1 MKNIYKTLAVI
12 AVATALIGLP
22 LLYASDDDDTTETEV
37 AEQEKPSLPEA
48 TVKLAEVVEQII
60 SPEIFI
66 PGTVVSRN
74 DAKIATEVAGLLLS
88 VAEVGTKVAK
98 GGVLAKLDDRLL
110 KFQLDDNNASIFRL
124 KASLKYSQQ
133 QVEQLTSLSQSNNTA
148 KTQID
153 QAISQRDMATQ
164 ELARAKVSK
173 AITLYQLER
182 TLVRAPFPGQV
193 VERYQQAGEFSN
205 IGGQLIRLVDTV
217 NVEISAQAPVKIA
230 PQLVDNMAVTL
241 VYGNKTIAKTVRSII
256 SVGDERSRNFE
267 LRIAAPEGTWVVG
280 AAIKVSLPTEQ
291 ARNVVSVPRD
301 ALILRQDS
309 IYLFKINDNETATR
323 ILVKTGIGK
332 GNSIEVIGDISS
344 GDRVVIRGGERLR
357 EGQPVKEKIT
367 STGP

>member
-1 MKNIYKTLAVI
+1 MKNIYKSIAVI
-12 AVATALIGLP
+12 ALATSFVALP
-22 LLYASDDDDTTETEV
+22 ILYASDDKDTEETGMTEQKKQV
-37 AEQEKPSLPEA
+37 LPEA
-48 TVKLAEVVEQII
+48 TVKLAEVIKQTI

-74 DAKIATEVAGLLLS
+74 DAKIASEVSGHILS
-88 VAEVGTKVAK
+88 VAEVGTKVAV
-98 GGVLAKLDDRLL
+98 GDILAKLDDRQL
-110 KFQLDDNNASIFRL
+110 KFQLDDNNASILRL
-124 KASLKYSQQ
+124 KASLKYNQQ
-133 QVEQLTSLSQSNNTA
+133 QVERLTSLSQSNNTA

-164 ELARAKVSK
+164 ELASARVSK
-173 AITLYQLER
+173 ERTLYQLER

-205 IGGQLIRLVDTV
+205 IGGQLVRLVDTV

-230 PQLVDNMAVTL
+230 PQLVDNMAVTI
-241 VYGNKTIAKTVRSII
+241 VYGDKTIATTVRSII
-256 SVGDERSRNFE
+256 SVGDDRSRNFE
-267 LRIAAPEGTWVVG
+267 LRIAAPENTWVVG
-280 AAIKVSLPTEQ
+280 AAVKVSLPTEQ

-309 IYLFKINDNETATR
+309 IFLFKINDDETATR
-323 ILVKTGIGK
+323 VLVTTGIGK
-332 GNSIEVIGDISS
+332 GDSIEVIGDISS

>member
-1 MKNIYKTLAVI
+1 MKKLYKSLAVF
-12 AVATALIGLP
+12 ALATAIITVP
-22 LLYASDDDDTTETEV
+22 LLYASDEDDTKESEV
-37 AEQEKPSLPEA
+37 AEQKKPSLPEA
-48 TVKLAEVVEQII
+48 SVKLAEVVEQVI

-74 DAKIATEVAGLLLS
+74 DANIAAEVSGRLIS
-88 VAEVGTKVAK
+88 VTEVGTKVAE
-98 GGVLAKLDDRLL
+98 GDVLAKLDDRPL
-110 KFQLDDNNASIFRL
+110 KFQLDDNNANILRL
-124 KASLKYSQQ
+124 KASLKYNQK
-133 QVEQLTSLSQSNNTA
+133 QVERLTSLSKSNNTA
-148 KTQID
+148 KTQLD

-164 ELARAKVSK
+164 ELTRAKVSK
-173 AITLYQLER
+173 QRTLYQLER
-182 TLVRAPFPGQV
+182 TLIRAPFPGQV

-205 IGGQLIRLVDTV
+205 IGGQVVRLVDTD

-230 PQLVDNMAVTL
+230 PQLVDNMAVAL
-241 VYGNKTIAKTVRSII
+241 VYGGKTIATTVRSII
-256 SVGDERSRNFE
+256 SVGDDRSRNFE

-291 ARNVVSVPRD
+291 ARNVVTVPRD

-309 IYLFKINDNETATR
+309 IYLFKINDDETATR
-323 ILVKTGIGK
+323 VLVKTGIGK

-367 STGP
+367 ATGP

>member
-133 QVEQLTSLSQSNNTA
+133 
-148 KTQID
+148 